1 MGTLKNAKDRA
12 LREGGNSR
20 KSRYSVVEMP
30 SRQQLFGWFFSRCVG
45 YSFYTHIL
53 RKTSEPEAEPADAC
67 ALVYQVVWARLFN
80 EIFGS
85 TLFAVSAVLAAFKSG
100 KPEAAAEQLRVLE
113 ALDPEYE

>member
-1 MGTLKNAKDRA
+1 MNLKPNQLTPAIFTL
-12 LREGGNSR
+12 
-20 KSRYSVVEMP
+20 
-30 SRQQLFGWFFSRCVG
+30 LFISG
-45 YSFYTHIL
+45 
-53 RKTSEPEAEPADAC
+53 AC

-113 ALDPEYE
+113 TLDPGQE